1 MVSFVFRV
9 NYANFLYCILKL
21 DLKGKLRLEALL
33 KFSFYSSSFF
43 IYLMILVEAVKKCLK
58 QKRFQNHPFSSSP
71 SLQTQKMMDG
81 ILIKVVSF
89 LFFKLSFFIYS
100 SRGSEKVSVV
110 SDTDDEAIIQFTES
124 ER

>member
-1 MVSFVFRV
+1 MVSFVFSV

-71 SLQTQKMMDG
+71 SLQNSENDG
-81 ILIKVVSF
+81 RNFNQSSIFICFSNYHF
-89 LFFKLSFFIYS
+89 LFIPV
-100 SRGSEKVSVV
+100 E
-110 SDTDDEAIIQFTES
+110 EAKKS
-124 ER
+124 LL